1 MANLMILK
9 LTVSKQPNILKLLF
23 KNHVSTFYVLMFSS
37 ERQIKHMCLPLLV
50 LKITLNF
57 SKKHNKNNK
66 SMSTL
71 KMSEYIM
78 CILEILINFWETE
91 FQWILILMESQ
102 EQRKLKGYSKP
113 IFFKDLK
120 IKPQT
125 LKSTWTLNYQNA

>member
-1 MANLMILK
+1 
-9 LTVSKQPNILKLLF
+9 
-23 KNHVSTFYVLMFSS
+23 MFSS

-120 IKPQT
+120 IKP
-125 LKSTWTLNYQNA
+125 